1 MNPKEKQQEFYKE
14 LKQLLL
20 KYEAEIMIND
30 FGINYVS
37 DNKIVVDFGYD
48 ESLFKEYNTGIVPQ
62 LILGTF
68 EDGK

>member
-20 KYEAEIMIND
+20 KYDAEIMIED
-30 FGINYVS
+30 FGRNYVS
-37 DNKIVVDFGYD
+37 DNKIVVDFRYD
-48 ESLFKEYNTGIVPQ
+48 ENLFKGHNTGIVPQ
-62 LILGTF
+62 LILGSF